1 MIISVNELK
10 QMPEFADKSDAV
22 LQRKLNAI
30 ESLIRAYTN
39 NNFQNRLIRFE
50 APSSAILL
58 GCEPMIS
65 VNDTVQITESVNQ
78 GLYVI
83 QAIDTAKKETTLN
96 KALFP
101 AENNLIT
108 KVEYPDAVVEGVINM
123 MIWEVQN
130 RNKVGIQSE
139 TLSRHSVTYF
149 AQDANNQVMGYPT
162 TLLGFLKPYI
172 KARF

>member
-22 LQRKLNAI
+22 LQRKLNAM
-30 ESLIRAYTN
+30 ESMIRAYTN
-39 NNFQNRLIRFE
+39 NNFQNRNIRFE
-50 APSSAILL
+50 APSSTVLIGLCQMMKV
-58 GCEPMIS
+58 G
-65 VNDTVQITESVNQ
+65 DTVQITESINE

-83 QAIDTAKKETTLN
+83 HAVDTENQTITLN
-96 KALFP
+96 KNLYQT
-101 AENNLIT
+101 EHNLIT
-108 KVEYPDAVVEGVINM
+108 KIEYPDAIIEGIINL
-123 MIWEVQN
+123 MIWEFQN
-130 RNKVGIQSE
+130 RSKVGIQSE

-149 AQDANNQVMGYPT
+149 AQDANNQLMGYPT

>member
-1 MIISVNELK
+1 MIVPVSELM
-10 QMPEFADKSDAV
+10 QMSEFTGMTEAV
-22 LQRKLNAI
+22 LQRKLNAA

-50 APSSAILL
+50 APSSEILL
-58 GCEPMIS
+58 GCSPMLS

-83 QAIDTAKKETTLN
+83 QAIDTAKEETKLN
-96 KALFP
+96 KPLFS
-101 AENNLIT
+101 AETNLIT
-108 KVEYPDAVVEGVINM
+108 KVEYPDAVVEGVINL

-149 AQDANNQVMGYPT
+149 SQDASNQVMGYPT
-162 TLLGFLKPYI
+162 ALLGFLKPYI

>member
-30 ESLIRAYTN
+30 ESMIRAYTN
-39 NNFQNRLIRFE
+39 NNFQNRRVRIE
-50 APSSAILL
+50 APSSTVLL
-58 GCEPMIS
+58 GVCQMMK
-65 VNDTVQITESVNQ
+65 VGDTVQITESINE

-83 QAIDTAKKETTLN
+83 SAVEPDNQTITLN
-96 KALFP
+96 KDLYQTDH
-101 AENNLIT
+101 NLIT
-108 KVEYPDAVVEGVINM
+108 KVEYPDAIVEGVINLM
-123 MIWEVQN
+123 VWDFQS
-130 RNKVGIQSE
+130 RSKVGIQSE

-172 KARF
+172 KVRF